1 MNSFG
6 GIGGWE
12 FVLLVIIVM
21 IVLGPERMVKHAFQA
36 GKWARHFRRFWKE
49 SAGVFKEQLHDLET
63 DARDGIDLPNMED
76 IKDLDAELRLVD
88 QIDPNPEQAKN
99 DTQGSDSSQTAD
111 RSSGDSTS
119 YSAWVASNKPRR

>member
-49 SAGVFKEQLHDLET
+49 SAGVLKEQLHDLET

-76 IKDLDAELRLVD
+76 IKDLDAELRSV
-88 QIDPNPEQAKN
+88 DPNPDQAKN
-99 DTQGSDSSQTAD
+99 ETQGSDSSQTA